1 MYLLVTAVNRIWHY
15 VDPTSAG
22 PDKVLGT
29 HKCMKLYTG
38 GGVLDAQTHL
48 IAIFGSDYFEM

>member
-1 MYLLVTAVNRIWHY
+1 MYLLVTAVNRTRYY

-38 GGVLDAQTHL
+38 GGVLDAQTRL
-48 IAIFGSDYFEM
+48 ITITGSDYFKM